1 MPEIRLARSL
11 EFPDAPSLRY
21 LPEGPVALGMGVFS
35 WVAIQHGEGVT
46 HGSLNLF
53 RGSGPAGAA
62 AGPAGSFELPGR
74 PGFAFPCQAP
84 AHDIPDRDIP
94 AHFVVGCERE
104 LGLFR
109 VDGEGGHWR
118 PFCSGIDRDVEGT
131 IINDGMVWEDNLIF
145 GTKDLEFRTKKAGLY
160 LWRGRD
166 RTLIRLRDDQ
176 ICSNGKAIRP
186 LSDGPEAGLQLI
198 DIDSPTR
205 QVVGYPLDIGRGRL
219 GEPRVLIDL
228 TGDPGVPDGAILT
241 PDGRGLIVSLFRPEP
256 AEYGETRLY
265 DLDSGEPKIV
275 WRTPGSPQNTCPAL
289 VAWGGEEDPSGPAVR
304 LVITTA
310 VEHMSESDRRRC
322 PHAGEIFWGETDYA
336 VSDLPSTPRFPLTA
350 ANGVTG

>member
-1 MPEIRLARSL
+1 MPETRLARSL
-11 EFPDAPSLRY
+11 QFPDTPSLRY
-21 LPEGPVALGMGVFS
+21 LPEGPVALGIGVFS

-53 RGSGPAGAA
+53 RVDGAAVGSG
-62 AGPAGSFELPGR
+62 GSFELPGR
-74 PGFAFPCQAP
+74 PGFAFPCGTP
-84 AHDIPDRDIP
+84 DRGIPD
-94 AHFVVGCERE
+94 HFVVGCERE
-104 LGLFR
+104 LGLFQING
-109 VDGEGGHWR
+109 DGGRWH
-118 PFCSGIDRDVEGT
+118 PFCSGIDQDVDGT

-166 RTLIRLRDDQ
+166 QTLIRLRDDQ

-186 LSDGPEAGLQLI
+186 LTAGPDAGLQLI

-205 QVVGYPLDIGRGRL
+205 QVVGYPLDIERGRL
-219 GEPRVLIDL
+219 GDPQVLIDL
-228 TGDPGVPDGAILT
+228 GGDPGVPDGAILT
-241 PDGRGLIVSLFRPEP
+241 PDGRGLIVSLFRPEA

-289 VAWGGEEDPSGPAVR
+289 VAWGGGEGPSGTAVR

-310 VEHMSESDRRRC
+310 VEHLSESDRRRC

-336 VSDLPSTPRFPLTA
+336 VADLPPTPRFPLPGP
-350 ANGVTG
+350 NGAPGRSVGPG